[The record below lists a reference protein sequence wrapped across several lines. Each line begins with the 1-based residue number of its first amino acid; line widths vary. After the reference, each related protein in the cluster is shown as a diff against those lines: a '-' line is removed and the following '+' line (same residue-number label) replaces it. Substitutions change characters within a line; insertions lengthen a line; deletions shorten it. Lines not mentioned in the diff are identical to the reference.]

1 VKAPPGFRRR
11 FSLRGGSGFHPIARK
26 LPQIFL
32 IHPSVCHPNALEQAR
47 RTRVSRMVS
56 KSVLNRGGGKELSE
70 KALRLL
76 AVHDREVNGLKDGAA
91 KLKAA

>member
-1 VKAPPGFRRR
+1 
-11 FSLRGGSGFHPIARK
+11 
-26 LPQIFL
+26 
-32 IHPSVCHPNALEQAR
+32 
-47 RTRVSRMVS
+47 MVS

-76 AVHDREVNGLKDGAA
+76 AAHDREVNGLKDGAA